1 MQKDTKQQHKHTK
14 QKLNI
19 ITSTTIKQTDT
30 TKHTATWTTNLHKD
44 HKKNR
49 HEKGHE
55 TTTQTHKQKLQIEN
69 TTIKQTQ
76 QSTQGHQAQTHTKT
90 TIKNNRHEEGHETAI
105 QTHTTKTSH
114 KNTPPH
120 TKTTRKNR
128 EKQLTHINHHNQ
140 TDSNTAQNNTIHK
153 HQHNTLPVRLKSV
166 KTLNKNTNIKNNK
179 YTSNFTQV

>member
-1 MQKDTKQQHKHTK
+1 MNHKPT
-14 QKLNI
+14 QRP
-19 ITSTTIKQTDT
+19 Q
-30 TKHTATWTTNLHKD
+30 
-44 HKKNR
+44 KNR

-69 TTIKQTQ
+69 TTIKQTDTTKHTGTS
-76 QSTQGHQAQTHTKT
+76 STNPHKDHN
-90 TIKNNRHEEGHETAI
+90 KNNRHEEGHETAI

-114 KNTPPH
+114 KNPPPH